1 MNWKP
6 KHPAFQ
12 TLLQAISQ
20 EISPAYVVGGA
31 VRDHLLGRDDRIV
44 DIDVAVPHSANP
56 VARRV
61 ADRLGWAYYPL
72 DEARDV
78 ARLVFTA
85 ASKPLVCDVARLRGG
100 EIAADLLSRDFTV
113 NALACVLEHGRAA
126 ALIDVCG
133 GVDDLARRILRRVSA
148 ASLADDPIRMV
159 RAVRMA
165 LDFGLA
171 LDEET
176 REQILRMPSAII
188 LTSPERLRDELWKLL
203 ASDSASRAIE
213 ELRLLGVLPYLL
225 PEVAAMVGVEQ
236 SPPHHLDVYEHTLL
250 TMSNMGWLAAW
261 LRGESVVADNLA
273 KTMCLEAL
281 TPWKFDLRQHFS
293 PTIAS
298 GHSRAD
304 WLMWYAL
311 FHDVGK
317 PEARQVEKQPTGA
330 LRYRFFEHEVRSAQM
345 TNQRLSMLRFSRQEI
360 DLATAVVRHHM
371 RPHLLDASFRNAPI
385 SRRACYRF
393 FRDVGGKQVDQPPG
407 IDVAILALADYLSIH
422 RESPPPAWQEY
433 LAHVGDLLR
442 FVLTEKG
449 LERARLTPLVDGY
462 LLMKHFSL
470 APGPLVG
477 RLLEQIAEAQAA
489 GEINSEREAIGYAGE
504 LLAAASSAE
513 DAHMPHFEQSTNLI
527 LN

>member
-12 TLLQAISQ
+12 SLLTAISQ

-56 VARRV
+56 LARRV

-85 ASKPLVCDVARLRGG
+85 ASKPLVCDVARLAGG
-100 EIAADLLSRDFTV
+100 EITTDLLSRDFTA
-113 NALACVLEHGRAA
+113 NALAFALERGRATT
-126 ALIDVCG
+126 LIDVCG
-133 GVDDLARRILRRVSA
+133 GVADLERHILRRVSA

-165 LDFGLA
+165 LDFDLT

-176 REQILRMPSAII
+176 RMQILRMPSAIT

-203 ASDSASRAIE
+203 TSSFASQSVE

-236 SPPHHLDVYEHTLL
+236 SPPHHLDVYKHTLL
-250 TMSNMGWLAAW
+250 TMRNMAWLASW
-261 LRGESVVADNLA
+261 LKGETFIADDPT
-273 KTMCLEAL
+273 KTLLVEAL
-281 TPWKFDLRQHFS
+281 TPWKFNLRQHFAA
-293 PTIAS
+293 PLAS

-304 WLMWYAL
+304 WLVWYAL

-317 PEARQVEKQPTGA
+317 PETRQVEEQPTGSV
-330 LRYRFFEHEVRSAQM
+330 RFRFFEHEVRSAQLTHRRL
-345 TNQRLSMLRFSRQEI
+345 TNLRFSRQEI

-371 RPHLLDASFRNAPI
+371 RPHLLDASFPNAPI
-385 SRRACYRF
+385 SRRACYRY
-393 FRDVGGKQVDQPPG
+393 FRDIGSKQVDQPPG
-407 IDVAILALADYLSIH
+407 VDVAILALADYLSIH
-422 RESPPPAWQEY
+422 RESPPPHWQEY

-442 FVLTEKG
+442 FAMTDKE
-449 LERARLTPLVDGY
+449 LERTYLSPLVDGY
-462 LLMKHFSL
+462 QLMKRFDL
-470 APGPLVG
+470 TPGPLVG
-477 RLLEQIAEAQAA
+477 KLLEQLAEAQAA
-489 GEINSEREAIGYAGE
+489 GEIASEAEALAYGASLLEMETSIREEQLLFTTQSAGVV
-504 LLAAASSAE
+504 A
-513 DAHMPHFEQSTNLI
+513 P
-527 LN
+527 